1 MLFSAVVGQSF
12 LKHQLISTVQ
22 QQRTPHAIMLSGKA
36 GAGVLPM
43 AISFAQ
49 YLMCENP
56 SASDACGDCANCYKV
71 NILQHPD
78 VHFSFPCIKLKPTDR
93 GFSDDFLPHF
103 RNFVKQ
109 NAYSNINEWLES
121 IGAENKQ
128 GNITAAECR
137 HLITKLNLKS
147 NEGGIKIMIMWLPEY
162 LGAEGNILLKLI
174 EEPPAK
180 TIIIFA
186 TENYDNII
194 ATIQSRTQLF
204 SLAPL
209 ADAVIKDA
217 LMAMQVPEPAAIKI
231 ARTAE
236 GNYNEAIKMM
246 GHIEEH
252 DFDLLRDWLNAL
264 FTTNTAR
271 IVSLAFNF
279 AELGR
284 ENQKQFL
291 GYFIILFEHLLRL
304 QLVPDAQ
311 LLLQAQEAEL
321 VNKLSQKKLSAEHI
335 NSITEIVN
343 AATYHIERNANAKI
357 TFTGVSN
364 KIFRVLQNA
373 DALA

>member
-1 MLFSAVVGQSF
+1 MLFSTVVGQSF
-12 LKHQLISTVQ
+12 LKHQLCSTVQ
-22 QQRTPHAIMLSGKA
+22 QERTPHAIMLSGKV

-43 AISFAQ
+43 ALAFAQ

-56 SASDACGDCANCYKV
+56 SATDACGNCANCYKV

-93 GFSDDFLPHF
+93 GFSDDFVLPF

-109 NAYSNINEWLES
+109 NAYGNINEWLEN

-137 HLITKLNLKS
+137 HMIGKLNLKS

-162 LGAEGNILLKLI
+162 LGGEGNILLKLI
-174 EEPPAK
+174 EEPPPK
-180 TIIIFA
+180 TVLIFA

-209 ADAVIKDA
+209 ADIDIKNA
-217 LMAMQVPEPAAIKI
+217 LLALNINEPAAIKI

-236 GNYNEAIKMM
+236 GNYNEALKLM
-246 GHIEEH
+246 GNTNEH

-264 FTTNTAR
+264 FTNNTAR

-279 AELGR
+279 ADLGR

-291 GYFIILFEHLLRL
+291 SYFITIFEHLLRL
-304 QLVPDAQ
+304 QHVSDAQ
-311 LLLQAQEAEL
+311 LLLQPEEAEL
-321 VNKLSQKKLSAEHI
+321 VNKLSKTKLTSKKISGIAAI
-335 NSITEIVN
+335 IN
-343 AATYHIERNANAKI
+343 AAIYHIERNANAKI

-364 KIFRVLQNA
+364 KIFKVLQESNV
-373 DALA
+373 LV